1 MTYTDVFGGANIYPS
16 DISYSAVTLTADIT
30 LNWPEET
37 SATSNF
43 ATSII
48 DVTASSGGLSILLP
62 DANKAST
69 GQTILL
75 NNRGAQTF
83 LVKNA
88 AGTQVVSIA
97 SGTQW
102 QVYISVNTTAAGSW
116 VSLQYGASVS
126 QANASA
132 LAGTGIVAVG
142 TLLAQSM
149 PVTAFNSDYTAGVS
163 DRAKTYVWNSTGSGT
178 LTLPDA
184 ATMGNNWFI
193 NAINSSGGDL
203 SVVPSGTS
211 LIDGLSSKLYQPT
224 ESSVIVSDGT
234 DYYTLGFG
242 QAVQFVFDYTTIAI
256 PGTGAYTLSGS
267 ELNRVVYKFTGILT
281 GNRTVK
287 VPDTVQQYWVDNA
300 TTGSYTLTI
309 TSATGSGPGAVINQA
324 ARGILYCN
332 GADVVNADT
341 ASISYPISVANGG
354 TGAGTAG
361 AALINLGGTSV
372 GIPIFTAASAAVAW
386 TALGVAPAGVVDGG
400 VF

>member
-16 DISYSAVTLTADIT
+16 DISYSAVTLTANIT
-30 LNWPEET
+30 LSWPEET

-62 DANKAST
+62 VANKAST
-69 GQTILL
+69 GQTILF

-83 LVKNA
+83 LVKDS

-149 PVTAFNSDYTAGVS
+149 PVVSFNMDYSAGVT
-163 DRAKTYVWNSTGSGT
+163 DRAKTYVWIATGSGA

-184 ATMGNNWFI
+184 ATLGNNWFI
-193 NAINSSGGDL
+193 NAINSGGGDIT
-203 SVVPSGTS
+203 VTPSGTS
-211 LIDGLSSKLYQPT
+211 LIDGLSSKVYQPT

-242 QAVQFVFDYTTIAI
+242 QAVEFVFDYTTIAI

-300 TTGSYTLTI
+300 TTGSYTLTV
-309 TSATGSGPGAVINQA
+309 TSTTGTGVVVNQN
-324 ARGILYCN
+324 ARAILYCD
-332 GADVVNADT
+332 GANVVNADT
-341 ASISYPISVANGG
+341 ASVSLPVGLTSGG
-354 TGAGTAG
+354 TGATTAG
-361 AALINLGGTSV
+361 GALINLGGTAV
-372 GIPIFTAASAAVAW
+372 GIPIFTAASKAAVWAV
-386 TALGVAPAGVVDGG
+386 LGVAPAGVVDGG

>member
-1 MTYTDVFGGANIYPS
+1 MSYTDVFGGANIYPS
-16 DISYSAVTLTADIT
+16 DISYSAVTLTTDIT

-48 DVTASSGGLSILLP
+48 DVTASSAGLSIFLP
-62 DANKAST
+62 AANKAST
-69 GQTILL
+69 GQTVLF

-83 LVKNA
+83 VVKDS

-97 SGTQW
+97 PGLQW
-102 QVYISVNTTAAGSW
+102 QVYISANTTAAGSW

-132 LAGTGIVAVG
+132 LAGTGIIAVG

-149 PVTAFNSDYTAGVS
+149 PVVTFNTNYTAGTV
-163 DRAKTYVWNSTGSGT
+163 DRARTYNWAATGSGV

-184 ATMGNNWFI
+184 ATLGNNWFI
-193 NAINSSGGDL
+193 NVINSSGGDL
-203 SVVPSGTS
+203 NVTPSGTS
-211 LIDGLSSKLYQPT
+211 LIDGLATKLYQPT
-224 ESSVIVSDGT
+224 ESSVIVTDGV
-234 DYYTLGFG
+234 DYYSLGFG
-242 QAVQFVFDYTTIAI
+242 QSVIFVFDYTTIAI

-267 ELNRVVYKFTGILT
+267 ELNRVVYQFTGILT
-281 GNRTVK
+281 GNRIVK

-300 TTGSYTLTI
+300 TTGSYTLTV
-309 TSATGSGPGAVINQA
+309 TSTTGTGVAVNQGARA
-324 ARGILYCN
+324 ILYCD

-341 ASISYPISVANGG
+341 ASVSFPISVANGG

-361 AALINLGGTSV
+361 GALINLGGTAV
-372 GIPIFTAASAAVAW
+372 GIPIFTAVSEAAAW
-386 TALGVAPAGVVDGG
+386 AVLGVAPAGVVDGG
-400 VF
+400 TF

>member
-37 SATSNF
+37 SATSNL

-62 DANKAST
+62 AANKAST
-69 GQTILL
+69 GQTILF

-83 LVKNA
+83 LVKDS

-102 QVYISVNTTAAGSW
+102 QVYISINTTAPGTW

-142 TLLAQSM
+142 TLLSSSM
-149 PVTAFNSDYTAGVS
+149 PVVPFNTDYIAGAT
-163 DRAKTYVWNSTGSGT
+163 DRAKTYVWNATGSGT
-178 LTLPDA
+178 LTLSDA

-193 NAINSSGGDL
+193 NVINSSGGDIN
-203 SVVPSGTS
+203 VTPSGTS
-211 LIDGLSSKLYQPT
+211 LIDGLSTKLYQPT
-224 ESSVIVSDGT
+224 ESSMIVSDGT

-242 QAVQFVFDYTTIAI
+242 QAVQFLFDYTTIAV
-256 PGTGAYTLSGS
+256 PGTGPYTLSGS
-267 ELNRVVYKFTGILT
+267 ELNRVVYKFTGVLT
-281 GNRTVK
+281 GHRLVL

-300 TTGSYTLTI
+300 TTGSYTLTV
-309 TSATGSGPGAVINQA
+309 TSTTGGGVAVNQGARA
-324 ARGILYCN
+324 ILYCD
-332 GADVVNADT
+332 GADVVAADT
-341 ASISYPISVANGG
+341 TVASYPVTVVHGG
-354 TGAGTAG
+354 TGATTAAG
-361 AALINLGGTSV
+361 ALINLGGTTV
-372 GIPIFTAASAAVAW
+372 GIPIFTAATEQAAW
-386 TALGVAPAGVVDGG
+386 TVLGVAPAGVVDGG
-400 VF
+400 LF

>member
-16 DISYSAVTLTADIT
+16 DISYSAVTLTANIT

-48 DVTASSGGLSILLP
+48 DVTASSGGLSIFLP
-62 DANKAST
+62 AANKAST
-69 GQTILL
+69 GQTILF

-83 LVKNA
+83 LVKDSG
-88 AGTQVVSIA
+88 GTQVVSIA

-142 TLLAQSM
+142 TLLSTAM
-149 PVTAFNSDYTAGVS
+149 PVVTFNINYTAGVN
-163 DRAKTYVWNSTGSGT
+163 DRAKTYIWNATGSGV

-184 ATMGNNWFI
+184 PSLGNNWFI
-193 NAINSSGGDL
+193 SVVNSSGGDIN
-203 SVVPSGTS
+203 VTPSGTS
-211 LIDGLSSKLYQPT
+211 LIDGLSTKLYQPT
-224 ESSVIVSDGT
+224 ESSMIVSDGT
-234 DYYTLGFG
+234 DYYSLGFG
-242 QAVQFVFDYTTIAI
+242 QAVEFVFDYTTIAI
-256 PGTGAYTLSGS
+256 PGTGDYTLSGS

-281 GNRTVK
+281 GDRVVL

-309 TSATGSGPGAVINQA
+309 TSTTGGGIAISQGRRA
-324 ARGILYCN
+324 ILYCD
-332 GADVVNADT
+332 GADVVAADT
-341 ASISYPISVANGG
+341 TVASYPISVANGG
-354 TGAGTAG
+354 TGSTTASG
-361 AALINLGGTSV
+361 ARINLGGTSV
-372 GIPIFTAASAAVAW
+372 GIALFIAASQAAAW
-386 TALGVAPAGVVDGG
+386 AALGVAPAGVVDGG
-400 VF
+400 SF